1 MPRRSGIPLTINKY
15 LLWVESSRS
24 RPLSTSQSTFEVGA
38 THYPNELSPLSGRH
52 NCRYEYLGLLLFGY
66 TFVAG
71 AIRASKSLNVKRC
84 TNGPISTS
92 ASPAALREI
101 AS

>member
-1 MPRRSGIPLTINKY
+1 MG
-15 LLWVESSRS
+15 ESSKIEAALDQPEHPRG
-24 RPLSTSQSTFEVGA
+24 RGHAL
-38 THYPNELSPLSGRH
+38 PNELSPLGGRH
-52 NCRYEYLGLLLFGY
+52 SCRCEYLGLLLFGY

-92 ASPAALREI
+92 ASPAVLREI